1 MFCISVNVFI
11 VEDRGKL
18 KKKKFGV
25 KEQRSSLIE
34 LIKIDFYVKMTGIA
48 A

>member
-18 KKKKFGV
+18 KKKFGV